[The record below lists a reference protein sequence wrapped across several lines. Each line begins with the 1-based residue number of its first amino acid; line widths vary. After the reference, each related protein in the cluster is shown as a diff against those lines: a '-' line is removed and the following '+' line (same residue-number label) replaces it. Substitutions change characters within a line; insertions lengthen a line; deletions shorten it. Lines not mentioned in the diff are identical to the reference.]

1 MSTIE
6 WTVWCETDNK
16 FVNGLLY
23 EHEGIPTSCL
33 EINSHPI
40 TTVGAKAPSIAKE
53 NNIDLVKIDE
63 GLLSTTGKSNLTHVH
78 VDVDG
83 GVNNVTSVSTSWDYV
98 ISAIKVS
105 FDISPDM
112 VGDKIDLF
120 INKELNIGPISANV
134 DIPTTWAD
142 QNYTL
147 FQSVIYGEYTYTCIQ
162 NTVSNDVPRSS
173 TTGLVNSEY
182 WRKGLRIQLTDV
194 QLGYLNNSFMAY
206 LFDGMNKSYLGEI
219 WYVDKSDNS
228 IYVGNKHTDDTPLSV
243 SYSALSPTYFLTG
256 YQLIGDVR
264 RGSFPLS
271 TANFR
276 EFGDEKIGGAHVPE
290 ESIVTLE
297 YTNVDGVS
305 GKSFEGEVSILRGS

>member
-1 MSTIE
+1 
-6 WTVWCETDNK
+6 
-16 FVNGLLY
+16 
-23 EHEGIPTSCL
+23 
-33 EINSHPI
+33 
-40 TTVGAKAPSIAKE
+40 
-53 NNIDLVKIDE
+53 
-63 GLLSTTGKSNLTHVH
+63 
-78 VDVDG
+78 
-83 GVNNVTSVSTSWDYV
+83 
-98 ISAIKVS
+98 
-105 FDISPDM
+105 
-112 VGDKIDLF
+112 
-120 INKELNIGPISANV
+120 
-134 DIPTTWAD
+134 
-142 QNYTL
+142 
-147 FQSVIYGEYTYTCIQ
+147 
-162 NTVSNDVPRSS
+162 
-173 TTGLVNSEY
+173 
-182 WRKGLRIQLTDV
+182 
-194 QLGYLNNSFMAY
+194 MAY